1 MGYPFELAIEEEY
14 ICKVAKVSLH
24 DYYQDPQTMI
34 EAQHAAA
41 QYLENAFGLGK
52 MVVFSPT
59 LSSYAEASVFGLEI
73 LFGENGESPWPA
85 RHSVFSSIEQACE
98 AEPWRCG
105 EDLVTRTLRY
115 YRIMRRLRPQL
126 PVRIEKCVGGPIT
139 TAVALRGQD
148 FFLDLY
154 DEPEASMAF
163 LEKITDTSMQIREK
177 IESAVGAPMQQTWIF
192 DDYAGML
199 PPDLYEEFAI
209 PCYRR
214 IYERFGRFGRI
225 LHSELLHQEHLRIAK
240 QHLDIT
246 YFNPASAQNLTICAC
261 REVMG
266 EYFDWQIT
274 PQQLAA
280 KPEEAVAL
288 LDTVIEQK
296 PPVISLYPYDDT
308 PPETLAACIRRL
320 QDA

>member
-14 ICKVAKVSLH
+14 ICKTANVPLQ
-24 DYYQDPQTMI
+24 DYYRDPETMI
-34 EAQHAAA
+34 AAQEAAA
-41 QYLENAFGLGK
+41 QYLENAFGLGD

-59 LSSYAEASVFGLEI
+59 LSSYAEASVFGLKI
-73 LFGENGESPWPA
+73 VFADNGDSPWPA
-85 RHSVFSSIEQACE
+85 QHSIFSSIGQDCE
-98 AEPWRCG
+98 ARPWARG
-105 EDLVTRTLRY
+105 GDLVTRTLAY
-115 YRIMRRLRPQL
+115 YRAMRRSRPHL

-154 DEPEASMAF
+154 DEPEACMTF

-177 IESAVGAPMQQTWIF
+177 IEKAVGVPMRQTWIF

-199 PPDLYEEFAI
+199 PPDLYERFAI

-214 IYERFGRFGRI
+214 IYERFGRFGRV
-225 LHSELLHQEHLRIAK
+225 LHSELLHPEHLRIAK
-240 QHLDIT
+240 QQLDIT
-246 YFNPASAQNLTICAC
+246 YFNPASAQNLTIRAC

-274 PQQLAA
+274 PQQLAVD
-280 KPEEAVAL
+280 PQQAVAF
-288 LDTVIEQK
+288 LDTVIAQK

-320 QDA
+320 QSA